1 MKHLSKYYWAYL
13 AALALFLCIDIE
25 FEWILIHSCST
36 INGNAVNNIIL
47 ALSYSY
53 IAAAIFHYIV
63 VFLPYKKKKK
73 AITPFL
79 KTELLLIREKLRLC
93 KTTVLPF
100 FCYRQEYTKDEFVKI
115 FTNINLYE
123 NCFTNNGI
131 SKKERI
137 EKLRL
142 DIMELVGIILTF
154 REYID
159 NDLFLLLN
167 DLLNSIFIVNGLDP
181 YPDVDENIRF
191 EYNGNQ
197 PEIGT
202 CIYDLYEQVNSFIIK
217 ESYETN

>member
-1 MKHLSKYYWAYL
+1 M
-13 AALALFLCIDIE
+13 
-25 FEWILIHSCST
+25 
-36 INGNAVNNIIL
+36 
-47 ALSYSY
+47 
-53 IAAAIFHYIV
+53 
-63 VFLPYKKKKK
+63 FLPYKKKKK

-100 FCYRQEYTKDEFVKI
+100 FCYRQEYTQDDFVKI

-159 NDLFLLLN
+159 NDLFLLLI
-167 DLLNSIFIVNGLDP
+167 DMLNSIFIVNGLDP